1 MVVGNHKDF
10 WSGILFALL
19 GVFFILFAHAP
30 DLAHASPLRPPS
42 SPTVLGILLAAI
54 GLIVALLGYF
64 RKAPITET
72 GEDTGEIM
80 PFRWNVLFLI
90 LGSILVFGLAL
101 NTFGLMLSLAAMI
114 LIAGLASPDFRF
126 KETLAIILVMD
137 LLAWLIFVYG
147 VGMLVPVWPV
157 FM

>member
-1 MVVGNHKDF
+1 M
-10 WSGILFALL
+10 
-19 GVFFILFAHAP
+19 
-30 DLAHASPLRPPS
+30 
-42 SPTVLGILLAAI
+42 GILLAAI

-64 RKAPITET
+64 RKAPITGT

>member
-1 MVVGNHKDF
+1 MVVGNRKGF

-19 GVFFILFAHAP
+19 GVFFIVFAQEHE
-30 DLAHASPLRPPS
+30 LGQASRMGPAYF
-42 SPTVLGILLAAI
+42 PTVLGILLAAI

-64 RKAPITET
+64 RKAPITE
-72 GEDTGEIM
+72 TGEIM

>member
-1 MVVGNHKDF
+1 MVVGNRKDF

-19 GVFFILFAHAP
+19 GVFFIVFAQEHE
-30 DLAHASPLRPPS
+30 LGQASRMGPAYF
-42 SPTVLGILLAAI
+42 PTVLGILLAAI

-101 NTFGLMLSLAAMI
+101 NTFEIGRAH
-114 LIAGLASPDFRF
+114 
-126 KETLAIILVMD
+126 V
-137 LLAWLIFVYG
+137 
-147 VGMLVPVWPV
+147 
-157 FM
+157 

>member
-1 MVVGNHKDF
+1 MVVGNRKDF

-19 GVFFILFAHAP
+19 GVFFIVFAQEHE
-30 DLAHASPLRPPS
+30 LGQASRMGPAYF
-42 SPTVLGILLAAI
+42 PTVLGILLAAI

-64 RKAPITET
+64 RKAPITE
-72 GEDTGEIM
+72 TGEIM

-147 VGMLVPVWPV
+147 VGMLVPVWPD